1 MTKFFF
7 GKTHIPPFFES
18 KNTNL
23 TLFFHEN
30 KSRVVKTCKNCLFD
44 GFFVLAADQK
54 VKVLSP
60 FKWRKITI
68 LDAIL
73 VIYKKISI

>member
-1 MTKFFF
+1 MVKMSV
-7 GKTHIPPFFES
+7 FE
-18 KNTNL
+18 
-23 TLFFHEN
+23 
-30 KSRVVKTCKNCLFD
+30 
-44 GFFVLAADQK
+44 GFFSLVVDQK

-73 VIYKKISI
+73 AIYKQIPT